1 MMPIKGT
8 AARWGK
14 AIVLS
19 FALVAGCQTSS
30 TMPDNDNHP
39 PYPSSIDTS
48 TELTHLFTRHSAT
61 PVIVLNSVAIENAMD
76 NAPHGAVGVTAETV
90 LPSLIKTLS
99 GVAPSPDTVAML
111 GSAYYNRAPV
121 AIPNHENIGNN
132 GSGPRNDLWVVFGD
146 LPGIPEHGTL
156 FMFSKIHPDN
166 FKKIAPDIDVDALHI
181 PPPLAERFIK
191 LHEGFHAIDTRY
203 TVAMHNLPPLHESSF
218 ADYARHNDARMQIEV
233 LHQKAE
239 TFADVASALKM
250 AQEGHAKYLTPYA
263 ASRGMAQYFRHLHS
277 LQQGDT
283 YADMIMTDETGMIAD
298 KVSGWPDN
306 LTFVPQPFTSHNTVK
321 GLLMVNDFVARTPV
335 HTIRT
340 MTMDDILAKAYAIT
354 EAATPSPDTLR
365 AQAFYMWRDIR
376 KTLGETTDPLMA
388 QDFCPP
394 PCASAITPA
403 QRAGAKDAYDD
414 YINTLNRAVA
424 PYRKPSPAPTPQ
436 S

>member
-1 MMPIKGT
+1 MMPLKGT

-14 AIVLS
+14 AVVLS

-30 TMPDNDNHP
+30 TMVGNDNQP
-39 PYPSSIDTS
+39 PQPPRFDTS

-61 PVIVLNSVAIENAMD
+61 PVIVLDSVMIERAMD
-76 NAPHGAVGVTAETV
+76 HAPEGAVGVTAETI

-99 GVAPSPDTVAML
+99 GIEASADTVEML
-111 GSAYYNRAPV
+111 GQAYYNHAPV
-121 AIPNHENIGNN
+121 AIPNHDNIG
-132 GSGPRNDLWVVFGD
+132 GDITKKTNDLWVVFGD
-146 LPGIPEHGTL
+146 LPGAPVYGTL

-181 PPPLAERFIK
+181 PPHLAERFIK
-191 LHEGFHAIDTRY
+191 LHEGFHAIDRRY
-203 TVAMHNLPPLHESSF
+203 TIAMHNLPELHEESF
-218 ADYARHNDARMQIEV
+218 ADYARHNDIRMQIEV

-239 TFADVASALKM
+239 TFADVAAALKM
-250 AQEGHAKYLTPYA
+250 AQEGHGQYLVPYA

-277 LQQGDT
+277 LQRGQG
-283 YADMIMTDETGMIAD
+283 YADMIMTDETGVIAD

-321 GLLMVNDFVARTPV
+321 GLLMVNDFVARTPAR
-335 HTIRT
+335 TIRA

-354 EAATPSPDTLR
+354 ESATPSPDMLR
-365 AQAFYMWRDIR
+365 AQAFYMWNDIR
-376 KTLGETTDPLMA
+376 KNLGETTDPLLVE
-388 QDFCPP
+388 DFCPA

-403 QRAGAKDAYDD
+403 QRANAKTAYDD

-424 PYRKPSPAPTPQ
+424 PYRKPSPGPQ